1 VPRPQLGLVGWSTS
15 MVSLRSTRLFSAL
28 IASSLVAACGS
39 DSSSP
44 ADDGNGSG
52 SGPAA
57 PSTIP
62 SSTGAG
68 VALNVKIAA
77 TFSAAMDPATITA
90 ATFTVHQGSAAVPGT
105 VTYSG

>member
-44 ADDGNGSG
+44 PDDGNGSG
-52 SGPAA
+52 PTVT
-57 PSTIP
+57 STIP
-62 SSTGAG
+62 SSNGAG

-105 VTYSG
+105 VTYS